1 MKNILVWL
9 CLLVAVLPGRAVAQ
23 KPAART
29 LTLKQALERA
39 RRRNENFLI
48 AKEKLVQAKL
58 VRDRAWAAFLPTVSA
73 NGKMTRADREIRFT
87 DRVLQR
93 LHTFSGD
100 VSVSLTV
107 LKGTAIPGV
116 IRAYQEARAAREN
129 TRWTLNNLAFEV
141 AKAYYAA
148 LSAENL
154 LKAVVRTFKSSKE
167 HLTATVARR
176 QVGQD
181 TKMDEVR
188 AQVRVVSAKGDLIKA
203 KNVLD
208 SSVDFLAY
216 LVGTRPP
223 LVLKR
228 PPPLSLPAAAAKA
241 LGADV
246 LRNRPD
252 FRAANLLVK
261 AARNAVREAWMD
273 YLPTLTV
280 TGTYKFTQNTGWS
293 GEYDSWNIV
302 LSLEWVL
309 FDGGLRRATR
319 LEKASQLRESRLQRR
334 LARRTIGREVRQ
346 ARRDMATVLASHKIA
361 RQKLKLTRKNRDM
374 VIRRYRAGL
383 GTYLDLVDTEDEL
396 KKAEVESVSEELNLA
411 LKKLELLRV
420 LGFDPR
426 GRKLRKR

>member
-1 MKNILVWL
+1 MRNTLVCL
-9 CLLVAVLPGRAVAQ
+9 CLLVVVLPARAVAQ

-58 VRDRAWAAFLPTVSA
+58 VRDRAWAAFLPTVAA
-73 NGKMTRADREIRFT
+73 NGNMTRADREIKFS

-107 LKGTAIPGV
+107 FKGTAIPGIV
-116 IRAYQEARAAREN
+116 RAYQEARAAREN
-129 TRWTLNNLAFEV
+129 TKWTLNTLAFEV
-141 AKAYYAA
+141 AQAYFAA

-154 LKAVVRTFKSSKE
+154 LKASVRTLKSAQE
-167 HLTATVARR
+167 HLTASRARR

-223 LVLKR
+223 LILTR
-228 PPPLSLPAAAAKA
+228 PKLLSLPVGVAKA
-241 LGADV
+241 IGTDV
-246 LRNRPD
+246 LRSRPD
-252 FRAANLLVK
+252 FRAADILVK

-273 YLPTLTV
+273 YLPKLTV

-302 LSLEWVL
+302 ISLEWVL
-309 FDGGLRRATR
+309 FDGGLRRATI
-319 LEKASQLRESRLQRR
+319 LEKNSQLRETRHKRR

-346 ARRDMATVLASHKIA
+346 AQRDMSTALASHKIA
-361 RQKLKLTRKNRDM
+361 RQKLKLARKNRDM

-396 KKAEVESVSEELNLA
+396 KKAEVEFVAEELNLA

-420 LGFDPR
+420 LGYDPR